1 MWLKDIKNARI
12 TFKHDA
18 TNRFNMKVKYLPT
31 TYCPKNNKTY
41 CQKIGQYYLC
51 YAYCGIVD
59 TQIV

>member
-31 TYCPKNNKTY
+31 TYRPKKN
-41 CQKIGQYYLC
+41 I
-51 YAYCGIVD
+51 I
-59 TQIV
+59 